1 MDGEDC
7 FNRRFSLDSLG
18 YILDRGGILGKTK
31 SSKMSRSSEE
41 MKVRGLD
48 DAHLHLLE
56 LNRSLQRINTTRTTT
71 EEEGTDHVYALF
83 KSSSFKNHN
92 KTFLKYF
99 PEIFEVDHLS
109 HAFTCA
115 LQKEVLYHGKMYVT
129 QHHLCFHSSV
139 LLKDTKV
146 VIDVSTIQA
155 IKKKNTAR
163 IVPNALSIT
172 TRDGQKYL
180 FVSLRNRDTC
190 FELLH
195 SVCPQP
201 QVLCPSGSAQV
212 SSAENGHELQVE
224 TMSSHSSQEESTD
237 QTLPEQIKSL
247 NCTLSFTSSIIPQVH
262 ARSSST
268 PRRST
273 GGEGL
278 FSEEENP
285 HVCWLTMVT
294 EKIKSLLPLS
304 GSSNIKQLLIIY
316 LILMVL
322 LLLSSGYIGLRIV
335 ALEEQLSTLGAMPDE
350 FNLQKEYKET

>member
-1 MDGEDC
+1 
-7 FNRRFSLDSLG
+7 
-18 YILDRGGILGKTK
+18 
-31 SSKMSRSSEE
+31 
-41 MKVRGLD
+41 
-48 DAHLHLLE
+48 
-56 LNRSLQRINTTRTTT
+56 TTT

-109 HAFTCA
+109 HEVCQNWEKADLVGAGIPQACAREAMSYTAVLLTACPAVSHFPAFTCA

-212 SSAENGHELQVE
+212 SSAENGHELEVE

-247 NCTLSFTSSIIPQVH
+247 SSTLSLSSSIIPQVH

-350 FNLQKEYKET
+350 FNLQKE